1 MVAFIFGITAGA
13 VSAKVENYSSTISMF
28 RGSPAVAKFFKHS
41 YGYAVFPIISKAGYA
56 IGDSY
61 GKGQVYRGGKV
72 TGKSTVIER
81 SIGFQVGT
89 AGASADPKSDVQAET
104 DYVKGFATFV
114 HAKGGLMAGVSIGGE
129 KLTYERL

>member
-89 AGASADPKSDVQAET
+89 AGASAGASADPKSDVQAET
-104 DYVKGFATFV
+104 DYVKGFALLSTPREASWQGFR
-114 HAKGGLMAGVSIGGE
+114 SGE
-129 KLTYERL
+129 RS